1 MYGIELDFLDV
12 WRLFERMGRIKEFP
26 HRITLPLTET
36 MMAELDASLREGE
49 SRVELVR
56 TAIDREIRR
65 RSPFVAEARERGI
78 SVSEDLGKHKASS
91 GRVLRDHADRD
102 SDTQT
107 AVSNGVR
114 RVIDEAISLGWTEKE
129 AAEAIIAAAEGF
141 LSVKS

>member
-1 MYGIELDFLDV
+1 
-12 WRLFERMGRIKEFP
+12 MGRIKEFP

-65 RSPFVAEARERGI
+65 RSPSVAEARERGI

-91 GRVLRDHADRD
+91 RTVLRDHEDRD